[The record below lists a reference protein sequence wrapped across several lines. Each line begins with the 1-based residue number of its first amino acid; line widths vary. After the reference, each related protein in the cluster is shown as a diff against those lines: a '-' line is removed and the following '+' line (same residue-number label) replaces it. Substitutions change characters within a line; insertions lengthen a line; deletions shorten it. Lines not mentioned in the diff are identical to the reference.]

1 MMINKVQQFIY
12 KHASIAFTI
21 TGAMLFFIHA
31 YLAGDLEGNIRYR
44 LWLIIFGA
52 IQIGG
57 GFIFGLYVQKLYT
70 LANTDFLTGLNNV
83 NAFYRELDKHYENVL
98 NNGHS
103 LSMIIID
110 LDKFKSVN
118 DSYGHLVGDKVLKGA
133 AEILKSNIREGD
145 ILARFGG
152 EEFAIILPDTSL
164 LKAMEIA
171 EKLRYAFHTNRFSE
185 VEKRITISLGVT
197 SYTEGMKKLELIKV
211 ADDAMY
217 RAKVKRNAVV
227 SIIK

>member
-1 MMINKVQQFIY
+1 MINKLQQFLY
-12 KHASIAFTI
+12 KNASIAFTI

-31 YLAGDLEGNIRYR
+31 YLVGNLEGNTQYR
-44 LWLIIFGA
+44 LWLFIFGA

-70 LANTDFLTGLNNV
+70 VANTDFLTGLNNV
-83 NAFYRELDKHYENVL
+83 NVFYRELDKHYENVL

-103 LSMIIID
+103 LSLIIID

-118 DSYGHLVGDKVLKGA
+118 DNYGHLVGDKVLKGA
-133 AEILKSNIREGD
+133 AEILKLNIREED

-152 EEFAIILPDTSL
+152 EEFAIILPNTSL
-164 LKAMEIA
+164 LQAMEIA
-171 EKLRYAFHTNRFSE
+171 EKLRYAFQTNHFSE
-185 VEKRITISLGVT
+185 VEQRITISLGVT
-197 SYTEGMKKLELIKV
+197 TYTEGMKKLELIKV

-217 RAKVKRNAVV
+217 RAKAKQNTVV
-227 SIIK
+227 SIVK